1 MSADSNIASKSRLK
15 TDVNESFLSEIASI
29 RLENL
34 FESEKQLAEL
44 RHKHFSEVSGVT
56 GSAQPL
62 HGKQGSWATS
72 STSGRSLKEVESLRH
87 RLSDEVSEHLEREA
101 AAAQAAREDLANLA
115 KELRLE
121 MKSLRSDLLKIQEQ
135 LTSEKGDS

>member
-1 MSADSNIASKSRLK
+1 MKFHRSYWIEQGTGEAR
-15 TDVNESFLSEIASI
+15 
-29 RLENL
+29 
-34 FESEKQLAEL
+34 QHLAQVAETL
-44 RHKHFSEVSGVT
+44 
-56 GSAQPL
+56 
-62 HGKQGSWATS
+62 
-72 STSGRSLKEVESLRH
+72 LKEVDSLRH